1 MKRLFLAMAALV
13 LCACATVRADDVAE
27 AQKQFDLFRQYSKTD
42 DEKLLDL
49 FAPDISVT
57 ITINSDKGP
66 VHDTVLPAS
75 TFQDL
80 VRQNLDK
87 KAGNNGTYKE
97 VEFKQEGDTV
107 RMTCTRVDEK
117 TGFTGPFLVI
127 FGKDA
132 AGQLKM
138 KAMKFSAPPLKVTPG
153 EGTNSPAPPPTTAP
167 TPADIPVPKATP

>member
-1 MKRLFLAMAALV
+1 MLASVFCICAA
-13 LCACATVRADDVAE
+13 VRADDVAE
-27 AQKQFDLFRQYSKTD
+27 AQKQFDLFRQYAKTD

-66 VHDTVLPAS
+66 VHDTVLPAPA
-75 TFQDL
+75 FQDL

-87 KAGNNGTYKE
+87 KAGNQDTYKE

-107 RMTCTRVDEK
+107 RLTCTRVDEK

-127 FGKDA
+127 YGKDA
-132 AGQLKM
+132 EGQLKI
-138 KAMKFSAPPLKVTPG
+138 KAMKFSTPPLRVTPG
-153 EGTNSPAPPPTTAP
+153 EGTNSPTTAP